1 MMQMIKGHFQHAAST
16 EHCAA
21 LLHLTEQG
29 LVQLYAEHDNT
40 LLLEATADRYK
51 VAEVLPGLPA
61 ELLFE
66 TGAVFSPDDLSWR
79 WPKTG
84 RQNLTLKLETNKSLI
99 VLSVIAIPVLI
110 WWLTT
115 VGLPKAA
122 TALVPWIPVSVEES
136 IGKQSMEVFDRTL
149 LSDSELS
156 PQLQQSI
163 RSQWQTAVEQLQLSS
178 GYQYQL
184 HFRASKRLG
193 ANAFALPG
201 GYLTITD
208 ELVKR
213 LEQQPDAILAVLLHE
228 VGHVE
233 HRHGMKLAA
242 QATAST
248 IVMSVLF
255 SDLEGITEAV
265 LGTGTS
271 LVQSAFS
278 RDMERQADYF
288 STQSLLKLNKSPQA
302 FAEAMQALTK
312 GQPKEQ
318 LLPWLEYLN
327 SHPNTKERIEKATQ
341 QAQP

>member
-1 MMQMIKGHFQHAAST
+1 MQTIKGQFQYAAST
-16 EHCAA
+16 ECCAA
-21 LLHLTEQG
+21 VLHFTEQG
-29 LVQLYAEHDNT
+29 LVQLYAEHDNA
-40 LLLEATADRYK
+40 LLYEATADSYK

-66 TGAVFSPDDLSWR
+66 TGAVFSPEDHNWR
-79 WPKTG
+79 WPKSG

-99 VLSVIAIPVLI
+99 VLSVIAVPILI

-136 IGKQSMEVFDRTL
+136 IGQQSMQVFDRTL

-156 PQLQQSI
+156 PELQQSI
-163 RSQWQTAVEQLQLSS
+163 RSQWQMAVDQLQLSS

-213 LEQQPDAILAVLLHE
+213 LETQPDAILAVLLHE

-233 HRHGMKLAA
+233 HRHGMTLAA

-312 GQPKEQ
+312 GHSQEE

>member
-1 MMQMIKGHFQHAAST
+1 MRKVKGQYQQAAST

-21 LLHLTEQG
+21 MLHLTEQG
-29 LVQLYAEHDNT
+29 QVLLYAEHDNR
-40 LLLEATADRYK
+40 LLLEATVDSYK
-51 VAEVLPGLPA
+51 PAEVLPGLPA
-61 ELLFE
+61 DLLFD
-66 TGAVFSPDDLSWR
+66 TGAVFSPHDHKWR
-79 WPKTG
+79 WPKSG
-84 RQNLTLKLETNKSLI
+84 RQNLTLKLETNTSLI
-99 VLSVIAIPVLI
+99 VLSVIAVPILI

-122 TALVPWIPVSVEES
+122 TALVPWIPISVEES
-136 IGKQSMEVFDRTL
+136 IGQQSMEVFDRTL

-156 PQLQQSI
+156 PELQQSI
-163 RSQWQTAVEQLQLSS
+163 RSQWQTALDQLQLSS

-213 LEQQPDAILAVLLHE
+213 LETQPDAILAVLLHE

-255 SDLEGITEAV
+255 SDLEGVTEAV

-312 GQPKEQ
+312 GQPKEE

-327 SHPNTKERIEKATQ
+327 SHPNTKERIEKATR

>member
-1 MMQMIKGHFQHAAST
+1 MIIVKGKLQQAAST
-16 EHCAA
+16 GYCAA

-29 LVQLYAEHDNT
+29 LIQLYAEQDNS
-40 LLLEATADRYK
+40 LLMEVTEDQYQM
-51 VAEVLPGLPA
+51 AEVLPGLPA
-61 ELLFE
+61 ELLFN
-66 TGAVFSPDDLSWR
+66 TGAVFSPDDSSWR
-79 WPKTG
+79 WPKGG
-84 RQNLTLKLETNKSLI
+84 RQNVTLKLETNKSLI
-99 VLSVIAIPVLI
+99 VLSVIAVPILI
-110 WWLTT
+110 WWLTA

-122 TALVPWIPVSVEES
+122 TAMVPFIPVAVEES
-136 IGKQSMEVFDRTL
+136 IGKQSMQVFDRTL

-163 RSQWQTAVEQLQLSS
+163 RSQWQQAVDQLQLSS

-184 HFRASKRLG
+184 HFRSSKTLG

-208 ELVKR
+208 ELVRR
-213 LEQQPDAILAVLLHE
+213 LETKPDAILAVLLHE

-233 HRHGMKLAA
+233 HRHGMTLAA

-255 SDLEGITEAV
+255 SDLEGVTEAV

-288 STQSLLKLNKSPQA
+288 STKALIKLNKSPHA
-302 FAEAMQALTK
+302 FVEAMLALTK
-312 GQPKEQ
+312 DQPKEQ
-318 LLPWLEYLN
+318 LSPWLEYLS
-327 SHPNTKERIEKATQ
+327 SHPDTKERIEKATQ